1 MPDSSISAGS
11 SPPTR
16 APSVGDIFV
25 FTGSGWATLSPEGV
39 VGASAELKPSPGPL
53 FPLRD
58 REEQREVELQEL
70 LEILLCEDCDME
82 LGATPCS
89 ARHAYLADHPMEH
102 RLLLPRLAEY
112 KDEIRRNRD
121 GTCALCKVPIAT
133 GDCDHVRVANGQV
146 VMSEATWRKQV
157 DELLAAGA
165 LKAAKD
171 EEEGR

>member
-1 MPDSSISAGS
+1 MTLPSHASI
-11 SPPTR
+11 
-16 APSVGDIFV
+16 GDIFV
-25 FTGSGWATLSPEGV
+25 FTGTGWALLSADGV
-39 VGASAELKPSPGPL
+39 TPKATGMGAV
-53 FPLRD
+53 PLRD
-58 REEQREVELQEL
+58 PEEQREAELQEL
-70 LEILLCEDCDME
+70 LEVLLCEDCDME
-82 LGATPCS
+82 LSAPPCS
-89 ARHAYLADHPMEH
+89 ARHAYLQDHPLEH
-102 RLLLPRLAEY
+102 RLLVPRLVEY

-121 GTCALCKVPIAT
+121 GLCVTCKVPIAT

>member
-1 MPDSSISAGS
+1 MHHAGPS
-11 SPPTR
+11 LPR
-16 APSVGDIFV
+16 AAAIGDIFV
-25 FTGSGWATLSPEGV
+25 YTGSGWAALSAEGV
-39 VGASAELKPSPGPL
+39 VGASAELKPSLMDPFGT
-53 FPLRD
+53 
-58 REEQREVELQEL
+58 REAELQEL

-89 ARHAYLADHPMEH
+89 ARHAYLQDHPLEH
-102 RLLLPRLAEY
+102 RLLLPRLTEY